1 MALCDEMRLLL
12 GPFDDG
18 ELEPHEMEEVAF
30 HVVGCV
36 GCKSALDEYRTLGV
50 ALRDVVT
57 VPALDSFAA
66 EVAARI
72 DHTWVPLHARLG
84 RLRDAFGHLGSIFE
98 IIGVAAVTAVVT
110 LMVAGPYAREFI
122 AGSSPA
128 PIGEHVARADAP
140 ASAVAPVSLAQAPT
154 QVNPAQTD
162 IAKAGAVAE
171 NARAD
176 HAAPDSSAADESAFH
191 DSQELLAQLGGGETP
206 SVLVWG
212 EPHTGTT
219 VVWVPD
225 QP

>member
-36 GCKSALDEYRTLGV
+36 GCKSALDDYRSLGV

-57 VPALDSFAA
+57 LPALDSFAPA
-66 EVAARI
+66 IAARI
-72 DHTWVPLHARLG
+72 DLTWVPLSARLG
-84 RLRDAFGHLGSIFE
+84 RLREAFGNLGSVFE
-98 IIGVAAVTAVVT
+98 IVGVAAATAVIT
-110 LMVAGPYAREFI
+110 LIVAAPYARQFI
-122 AGSSPA
+122 GGASPVASSDR
-128 PIGEHVARADAP
+128 VARASAPMRAAANPVTLAKVDLPHTDNIAENRAADHP
-140 ASAVAPVSLAQAPT
+140 ASNS
-154 QVNPAQTD
+154 
-162 IAKAGAVAE
+162 
-171 NARAD
+171 AD
-176 HAAPDSSAADESAFH
+176 SDEAAIHE
-191 DSQELLAQLGGGETP
+191 SQELVSQLGGGDSR
-206 SVLVWG
+206 SVAVWN

>member
-1 MALCDEMRLLL
+1 MTLCDEMRLLL

-57 VPALDSFAA
+57 VPALEHFAA
-66 EVAARI
+66 DIAARI
-72 DHTWVPLHARLG
+72 DHTWIPLRARLR
-84 RLRDAFGHLGSIFE
+84 RLRDAFGHLGSVFE
-98 IIGVAAVTAVVT
+98 IIGVAAATAVVT
-110 LMVAGPYAREFI
+110 LMVAAPYARHFI
-122 AGSSPA
+122 AGSSPVPVA
-128 PIGEHVARADAP
+128 DHVARADAP
-140 ASAVAPVSLAQAPT
+140 PIVIAKVSLANASAVLE
-154 QVNPAQTD
+154 
-162 IAKAGAVAE
+162 KAAA
-171 NARAD
+171 AD
-176 HAAPDSSAADESAFH
+176 AGPDSAAPDEAAIHE
-191 DSQELLAQLGGGETP
+191 SQELVAQLGGGDSR
-206 SVLVWG
+206 SVAVWN